1 MRRSWNEIR
10 RIDICYI
17 FLVITFFCFVNR
29 NGKTAVN
36 GATE

>member
-1 MRRSWNEIR
+1 MQRSWNGIR

-17 FLVITFFCFVNR
+17 FLVITFFRFVKR